1 MHFSGSN
8 FKDKGQPMIFSNI
21 YIEYSARIA
30 ASFFCGLLLGFE
42 RKTRQHSVGMRTLI
56 LISVSSS
63 LLAMLSSII
72 TLEPRV
78 TGGDPTRVAAGV
90 VTGIGFLGAGAIL
103 RQGMNIKG
111 LTSAAIIWT
120 AAALGIACGVGQYF
134 LAGITLAVSL
144 ASLIILE
151 KVEFHLFPA
160 EKSKNLTIVYEN
172 HDIDIQKVQQE
183 VAEAGLIQ
191 RDLNMSE
198 SIEKERTVLR
208 FSVKAPGDFKLDE
221 LTKKLMKTGKIIK
234 ISISDD

>member
-1 MHFSGSN
+1 
-8 FKDKGQPMIFSNI
+8 MILSNI
-21 YIEYSARIA
+21 YIEYSVRIA

-72 TLEPRV
+72 TLEPGV

-134 LAGITLAVSL
+134 LVSL

-183 VAEAGLIQ
+183 IAEAGLIQ

-208 FSVKAPGDFKLDE
+208 FSVKAPGEFKLDE